1 MLKKYLMI
9 PGPTPIPEEVK
20 QAMIK
25 DMVGHRSSDFKGVFT
40 YVMATLKE
48 IFQTKN
54 DVFVLGSSGTGAM
67 EAALVNVIS
76 PGDKVLVVEIG
87 NFGDRFASMAT
98 ALGANVEKLSFPWG
112 TAADPKVLKER
123 LDKDKN
129 KEIKVVTL
137 QQNETSTAVLND
149 VQALAKVISEHGA
162 LSVVDAVS
170 GMAVADLRTDEW
182 GLDLVAAGSQKAFM
196 IPPGLAF
203 ISVSPKA
210 WAAIEKAK
218 APKFYFDLRKAKD
231 FGDKGE
237 TPWTPAISLYTALDA
252 SLKMMKQE
260 GLANLYAYY
269 DTLKVAT
276 RAAIRAMGLELFV
289 PDDKIA
295 SPAVTAIKGPEGLD
309 VEELRKKVRSGYGV
323 GLAGGQK
330 HLKGKIFRIG
340 HLGYIGPFDII
351 TSLAALEMTLNKM
364 GKPVKLG
371 TGVAAAQE
379 VFLKNLK

>member
-25 DMVGHRSSDFKGVFT
+25 DMVGHRSSDFKTVFNN
-40 YVMATLKE
+40 VIAGLKE

-76 PGDKVLVVEIG
+76 PGDKILVAEIG
-87 NFGDRFASMAT
+87 NFGDRFASMAA

-112 TAADPKVLKER
+112 TAADPAVLKDR
-123 LDKDKN
+123 LAKDKN

-137 QQNETSTAVLND
+137 QQNETSTGVLND

-170 GMAVADLRTDEW
+170 GLAVADLKTDDW

-210 WAAIEKAK
+210 WEAIGKART
-218 APKFYFDLRKAKD
+218 PRFYFDLKKAKD

-252 SLKMMKQE
+252 ALKLMKQE
-260 GLANLYAYY
+260 TLPGLFAYY
-269 DTLKVAT
+269 DTLKAAT
-276 RAAIRAMGLELFV
+276 RAAVKAMGLELFV

-295 SPAVTAIKGPEGLD
+295 SPAVTAIKGPEGID
-309 VEELRKKVRSGYGV
+309 VEDLRKRLRSSCGV
-323 GLAGGQK
+323 GVAGGQK

-351 TSLAALEMTLNKM
+351 TTLAALEMTLSKM
-364 GKPVKLG
+364 GRPVKLG
-371 TGVAAAQE
+371 SGVAAAQE
-379 VFLKNLK
+379 VFIRNLK